1 MMKNNIMIRVYILSL
16 SIEKEFQI
24 PDTFTVEESIDAVI
38 NLLLQEYPSLKVKES
53 LDFYI
58 ENNGFLDRKMQLK
71 QVIQHP
77 SERIYL
83 L

>member
-1 MMKNNIMIRVYILSL
+1 MMKNNIMIRVCILSL

-38 NLLLQEYPSLKVKES
+38 NLLLQEYSSLRISES

-58 ENNGFLDRKMQLK
+58 ARNGFLDKKMLLK